1 MNLSPGSRIQTR
13 MLGNCGSKIGS
24 AVMHFSYARHSGEER
39 KKWLSL
45 SCTQVP
51 TLVMTSSQRG
61 PAGSAATRLT
71 RPARHSTGREMK
83 IFYYFYSRCIC
94 KKTTQIWFLR
104 VWDKT
109 KWRAEM
115 FRVNTKRYRCSH
127 SLLAASPWSLIMSVI
142 TKTRCSARDPSS
154 NLISE
159 LSIQSQAL

>member
-1 MNLSPGSRIQTR
+1 MRGTAGR
-13 MLGNCGSKIGS
+13 K
-24 AVMHFSYARHSGEER
+24 E

-94 KKTTQIWFLR
+94 NKKQNKFDLR

-115 FRVNTKRYRCSH
+115 LRASARVARWDVNTKRYRCSH

-142 TKTRCSARDPSS
+142 TKTRCSARNPSS
-154 NLISE
+154 NLISK